1 MRERRR
7 EEETKGFRRA
17 AHQRQYSTRTPYAKG
32 AYAAHVP
39 AGGKAL
45 TLCLLNNILGS
56 TSRLDTGRARNPSRG
71 SASVIA
77 RLLTFAA
84 SVYQQKSSALNRIN
98 IINFR
103 AFLNISTTLSR
114 VHEMKYSRHGYP
126 FFWVMIF
133 TRFKTTIGFNFDEF

>member
-1 MRERRR
+1 MREKRS

-45 TLCLLNNILGS
+45 ALCLLNKILGS

-84 SVYQQKSSALNRIN
+84 RSLPIRGAPL
-98 IINFR
+98 
-103 AFLNISTTLSR
+103 
-114 VHEMKYSRHGYP
+114 
-126 FFWVMIF
+126 
-133 TRFKTTIGFNFDEF
+133 